1 MAYSYVWG
9 SCQQGGQQWWGWQEE
24 FSIIVG
30 FRWGFVLSSCLVP
43 FLGDELTN
51 DIHEEVPCFMLFA
64 STILLIDG
72 TSEFAIQKLQ
82 Q

>member
-1 MAYSYVWG
+1 M
-9 SCQQGGQQWWGWQEE
+9 
-24 FSIIVG
+24 G